1 MAVAPNL
8 APPVAIL
15 LEKAD
20 WGADAARPRTA
31 STLPAVIAWGKAG
44 FPAEELREMAGIR
57 VADFK
62 SDSDDALF
70 RFAQQ
75 LSRRIQPQIDV
86 VARRGYAHG
95 ILEQAMKMKLA
106 QPRLSR
112 QLFKVEVFGGVP
124 GYPSGYLSKLEARK

>member
-57 VADFK
+57 IADVK
-62 SDSDDALF
+62 RHVHYALL

-75 LSRRIQPQIDV
+75 SSRGIHPQIDV
-86 VARRGYAHG
+86 VA
-95 ILEQAMKMKLA
+95 
-106 QPRLSR
+106 
-112 QLFKVEVFGGVP
+112 
-124 GYPSGYLSKLEARK
+124 